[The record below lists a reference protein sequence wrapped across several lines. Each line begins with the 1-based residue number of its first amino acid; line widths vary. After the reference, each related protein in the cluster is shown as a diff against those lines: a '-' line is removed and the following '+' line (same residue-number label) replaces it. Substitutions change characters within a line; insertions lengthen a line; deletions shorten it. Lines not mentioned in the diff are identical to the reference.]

1 MAADYDV
8 LIVGSGI
15 AGSSLG
21 LVLGKAGLRT
31 LVIEKGVHPR
41 FAIGESTLPTTTLL
55 MRRLA
60 RDYGVPELDD
70 VCHYFGLRKLGL
82 TAYPK
87 QHFWFGYHRPGQPLG
102 DGDQLLFDTIRPP
115 VGPDVH
121 FLRSDVDAYL
131 TSRLSHY
138 GVDYSERTEITG
150 FEQDGIAWRVG
161 LRTPAGEQSVRVR
174 CTVDASGHASYFA
187 KRFALRD
194 DPPRLTT
201 NTRSLFSHFR
211 DVRPLEEAIGRPHR
225 YHRDRDR
232 GTVHHCFDGGWL
244 WVIPFDN
251 GVTSVGLQL
260 DNARHPLDPALPPE
274 AELRDWIARYPTM
287 QAHLGAMQP
296 IRPFTRTGR
305 VQFTTSQIVG
315 DGYILSPHAAGFIDP
330 LYSTG
335 MLLTMAFI
343 NRIVPRLTS
352 AAAAD
357 DFSAERFRPVEALFF
372 EELAHMDR
380 IVGGTFASFRD
391 FATFKQYWRTFAHA
405 SAVQYFTGAAVP
417 TDYFLEHPLLYGA
430 GYAGWQDTVRR
441 MHAIVCDPSLPA
453 ETAAARLKELMD
465 AVPHAFRRARYETS
479 PDTPVHLDTWSD
491 QPYVVRHLLQFIR
504 QEELKGSTR
513 LAPAVPMLL
522 DVLGLGLGRPSMTVK
537 YYASKLRG
545 SGYHRWI
552 DRLNGAP
559 ADVPQFEEI
568 APAAETVAVGEEDAI
583 RRFDP
588 PHDGPV
594 GPHDDGRGP
603 GELEIAGGGGESSR
617 VPRS

>member
-1 MAADYDV
+1 MATDYEV

-15 AGSSLG
+15 AGSTLG
-21 LVLGKAGLRT
+21 LVLGKAGVRT
-31 LVIEKGVHPR
+31 LVIEKGAHPR

-60 RDYGVPELDD
+60 RDYGVSELED
-70 VCHYFGLRKLGL
+70 VCHYFGLRQLGL

-87 QHFWFGYHRPGQPLG
+87 QHFWFGYHRPGKPLA

-115 VGPDVH
+115 IGPDVH
-121 FLRSDVDAYL
+121 FLRSDVDAFL
-131 TSRLSHY
+131 TSRLSKY
-138 GVDYSERTEITG
+138 GVDYSERTEISE
-150 FEQDGIAWRVG
+150 FEQDGDAWRVG
-161 LRTPAGEQSVRVR
+161 LKTHQGDRTVRVR
-174 CTVDASGHASYFA
+174 LTIDCSGHASYFA
-187 KRFALRD
+187 RRFGLRD

-211 DVRPLEEAIGRPHR
+211 GVRPLEEAIGRPHR

-260 DNARHPLDPALPPE
+260 DNARFPLDPNVAPE
-274 AELRDWIARYPTM
+274 DELRDWIARFPTM
-287 QAHLGAMQP
+287 QAHLGGMQP
-296 IRPFTRTGR
+296 IRPYTRTGR
-305 VQFTTSQIVG
+305 VQFTASQVVG
-315 DGYILSPHAAGFIDP
+315 VGFILAPHAAGFIDP

-343 NRIVPRLTS
+343 NRMALLLRS
-352 AAAAD
+352 AMATG
-357 DFSAERFRPVEALFF
+357 DFSREQFLPIESLFF

-417 TDYFLEHPLLYGA
+417 TDYLLDHPLLYGS
-430 GYAGWQDTVRR
+430 GYAGWRETVRQ
-441 MHAIVCDPSLPA
+441 MHAVVCDTTQPVV
-453 ETAAARLKELMD
+453 EAAARLKSLMD
-465 AVPHAFRRARYETS
+465 EVPHAFRRRRYETDPS
-479 PDTPVHLDTWSD
+479 TPVHLDTWSD
-491 QPYVVRHLLQFIR
+491 RPYVIRHLLQFIR
-504 QEELKGSTR
+504 QDELKGSTR

-522 DVLGLGLGRPSMTVK
+522 DVLGMGLGRPAMRVK

-545 SGYHRWI
+545 TGYHRWI

-559 ADVPQFEEI
+559 ADVPQFEELL
-568 APAAETVAVGEEDAI
+568 PKAEPVSIREEGAI

-588 PHDGPV
+588 PHSTPHA
-594 GPHDDGRGP
+594 PHDAARFP
-603 GELEIAGGGGESSR
+603 AELEIANDGGESSR
-617 VPRS
+617 VTP

>member
-1 MAADYDV
+1 MVAEYDV

-15 AGSSLG
+15 AGSTLG
-21 LVLGKAGLRT
+21 LVLGKVGLRT
-31 LVIEKGVHPR
+31 LVVEKGAHPR

-87 QHFWFGYHRPGQPLG
+87 QHFWFGYHRPGEPLE

-131 TSRLSHY
+131 TSRLPHY
-138 GVDYSERTEITG
+138 GVDYSERTEITR
-150 FEQDGIAWRVG
+150 FERAGDAWRVG
-161 LRTPAGEQSVRVR
+161 LQTPAGEQSVRVR
-174 CTVDASGHASYFA
+174 FTVDASGHASYFA
-187 KRFALRD
+187 KRHGLRD
-194 DPPRLTT
+194 NPPRLTT
-201 NTRSLFSHFR
+201 NTRSIFSHFR
-211 DVRPLEEAIGRPHR
+211 GVRPLEEAIGRPHR

-251 GVTSVGLQL
+251 GITSVGLQL
-260 DNARHPLDPALPPE
+260 DNARHPLDPGISPE
-274 AELRDWIARYPTM
+274 VELHEWISRFPTM
-287 QAHLGAMQP
+287 QAHLGDMRA
-296 IRPFTRTGR
+296 IRPLTRTGR
-305 VQFTTSQIVG
+305 VQFTASQIVA
-315 DGYILSPHAAGFIDP
+315 DGFILSPHAAGFIDP

-343 NRIVPRLTS
+343 NRIVPVLKR
-352 AAAAD
+352 AAAD
-357 DFSAERFRPVEALFF
+357 DDFAAERLRPIEALFF

-391 FATFKQYWRTFAHA
+391 FATFKQFWRTFAHA

-430 GYAGWQDTVRR
+430 GYAGWQETVRS
-441 MHAIVCDPSLPA
+441 MHAIVCDSSLPA
-453 ETAAARLKELMD
+453 DAAAARLKDLMD
-465 AVPHAFRRARYETS
+465 AVPHAFRQARYETA
-479 PDTPVHLDTWSD
+479 PGTPVHLDTWSD
-491 QPYVVRHLLQFIR
+491 QPYVIRHLLKFIQ
-504 QEELKGSTR
+504 QEELKGSMR

-522 DVLGLGLGRPSMTVK
+522 DVLGLGVGRPAMTVK

-568 APAAETVAVGEEDAI
+568 TPVPEPVTVRENGAIQRADPAHAPLN
-583 RRFDP
+583 
-588 PHDGPV
+588 
-594 GPHDDGRGP
+594 GPHDATGAAAD
-603 GELEIAGGGGESSR
+603 LEIASERGDSSR
-617 VPRS
+617 VTP

>member
-1 MAADYDV
+1 MAAEYDC

-15 AGSSLG
+15 AGSTLG

-31 LVIEKGVHPR
+31 LVIEKGAHPR

-60 RDYGVPELDD
+60 RDYDVPELED
-70 VCHYFGLRKLGL
+70 VCHYFGLRRLGL

-87 QHFWFGYHRPGQPLG
+87 QHFWFGYHRPGEPLH

-115 VGPDVH
+115 IGPDVH
-121 FLRSDVDAYL
+121 FLRSDVDAFL
-131 TSRLSHY
+131 TSRLPKY
-138 GVDYSERTEITG
+138 GVDYSERTEISDFQQNG
-150 FEQDGIAWRVG
+150 DAWRVT
-161 LRTPAGEQSVRVR
+161 LKSPAGERSVRVR
-174 CTVDASGHASYFA
+174 QTIDCSGHASYFA
-187 KRFALRD
+187 RRFELRD

-211 DVRPLEEAIGRPHR
+211 NVRPLEGAIGRPHR

-251 GVTSVGLQL
+251 GITSVGLQL
-260 DNARHPLDPALPPE
+260 DNDRFPLDPGVAPE
-274 AELRDWIARYPTM
+274 DELRGWIARFPTM
-287 QAHLGAMQP
+287 QAHLGDMQP
-296 IRPFTRTGR
+296 IRPYTRTGR
-305 VQFTTSQIVG
+305 VQFTASRVVG
-315 DGYILSPHAAGFIDP
+315 DGFILAPHAAGFIDP

-343 NRIVPRLTS
+343 NRVVPLLRG
-352 AAAAD
+352 AAAIG
-357 DFSAERFRPVEALFF
+357 DFSRERFQPIEPLFF

-417 TDYFLEHPLLYGA
+417 TGYFLEHPLLYGS
-430 GYAGWQDTVRR
+430 GYAGWRETVRR
-441 MHAIVCDPSLPA
+441 MHAIVCDRSLPV
-453 ETAAARLKELMD
+453 EQAAAQLKAEMD
-465 AVPHAFRRARYETS
+465 AVPHAFRRQRYETDS
-479 PDTPVHLDTWSD
+479 DTPVHLDTWSD
-491 QPYVVRHLLQFIR
+491 QPYVIRHLLQFIR

-522 DVLGLGLGRPSMTVK
+522 DVLGIGLGRPAMQVR

-545 SGYHRWI
+545 TGYHRWI

-559 ADVPQFEEI
+559 ADVPQFEVI
-568 APAAETVAVGEEDAI
+568 LPTAEPVTIRETDTI
-583 RRFDP
+583 RRFEPSHTAPNP
-588 PHDGPV
+588 PHGA
-594 GPHDDGRGP
+594 PHVP
-603 GELEIAGGGGESSR
+603 AELEIAGERQES
-617 VPRS
+617 RSGSA

>member
-15 AGSSLG
+15 AGSALG
-21 LVLGKAGLRT
+21 LVLGKAGVRT
-31 LVIEKGVHPR
+31 LVIEKGSHPR

-60 RDYGVPELDD
+60 RDYDVPELED

-87 QHFWFGYHRPGQPLG
+87 QHFWFGYHRSGKRLA

-115 VGPDVH
+115 IGPDVH
-121 FLRSDVDAYL
+121 FLRSDVDAFL
-131 TSRLSHY
+131 TSRLPKYS
-138 GVDYSERTEITG
+138 VDYSERTEITN
-150 FEQDGIAWRVG
+150 FEQDGDAWRVALNTPQG
-161 LRTPAGEQSVRVR
+161 ARTVRVR
-174 CTVDASGHASYFA
+174 LTIDCSGHASYFA
-187 KRFALRD
+187 RRFGLRD
-194 DPPRLTT
+194 EPPRLTT

-211 DVRPLEEAIGRPHR
+211 GVRPLEEAIGRPHR

-260 DNARHPLDPALPPE
+260 DNARFPLDPNIAPE
-274 AELRDWIARYPTM
+274 VELRDWIARFPTM
-287 QAHLGAMQP
+287 QAHLGDMQP
-296 IRPFTRTGR
+296 IRPYTRTGR
-305 VQFTTSQIVG
+305 VQFTASRVVG
-315 DGYILSPHAAGFIDP
+315 DGFVLAPHAAGFIDP

-343 NRIVPRLTS
+343 NRVALLLRS
-352 AAAAD
+352 AVASG
-357 DFSAERFRPVEALFF
+357 DFSREQFLPIETLFF

-380 IVGGTFASFRD
+380 IVGGTFASFRG

-417 TDYFLEHPLLYGA
+417 TEYFLEHPLLYGS
-430 GYAGWQDTVRR
+430 GYAGWRETVRQ
-441 MHAIVCDPSLPA
+441 MHEVVCDESL
-453 ETAAARLKELMD
+453 TVDQAAARLKALMD
-465 AVPHAFRRARYETS
+465 AVPHAFRRQRYETA

-491 QPYVVRHLLQFIR
+491 QPYVIRHLLQFIR
-504 QEELKGSTR
+504 QDELKGSTR

-522 DVLGLGLGRPSMTVK
+522 DVLGMGLGRPAMKVR

-545 SGYHRWI
+545 TGYHRWI
-552 DRLNGAP
+552 DRLNGSP

-568 APAAETVAVGEEDAI
+568 TPDADPVTVSEVGAI
-583 RRFDP
+583 RRFDSP
-588 PHDGPV
+588 HTTPDGPHDGRHVPA
-594 GPHDDGRGP
+594 
-603 GELEIAGGGGESSR
+603 ELEIAGERGES
-617 VPRS
+617 RSGSA